1 LEAGK
6 NLTESSLVQ
15 TTKKFNQ
22 NWKTEIDTLNRDCIQ
37 SFSNFKCGTR
47 IIQAAL
53 TELLETYAA
62 FYNLVTRKN
71 YPQLRQELI
80 NVQKLM
86 VDVKEKRPQF

>member
-1 LEAGK
+1 MSEGSCISAVKTLEAGK

-47 IIQAAL
+47 IIQAKISFRFQ
-53 TELLETYAA
+53 T
-62 FYNLVTRKN
+62 FI
-71 YPQLRQELI
+71 LI
-80 NVQKLM
+80 LKS
-86 VDVKEKRPQF
+86 F